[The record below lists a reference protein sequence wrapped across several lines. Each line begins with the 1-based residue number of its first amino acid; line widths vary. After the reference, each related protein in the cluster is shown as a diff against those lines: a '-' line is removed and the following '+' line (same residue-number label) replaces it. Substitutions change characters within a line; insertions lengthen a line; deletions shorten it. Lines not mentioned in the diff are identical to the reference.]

1 MKYFYTISAII
12 ILILIL
18 IINDLYT
25 LRNDHEKLKVIM
37 DKHIIN
43 LCNTNK
49 KFNDLS
55 IINKKLQKKLLKL
68 EQKVDNS
75 TLIKVNVTYYC
86 PLAGGTNSDS
96 NPNKTALMTTPRPGY
111 TIAVSKDLVD
121 KGWLGHK
128 VYIEGFGIG
137 KIEDRMSRKIKGNC
151 IDICIGTEKEAIQKG
166 KRLNINMVKL

>member
-1 MKYFYTISAII
+1 MKYFNCIAAVII
-12 ILILIL
+12 ILL
-18 IINDLYT
+18 IINNLYT
-25 LRNDHEKLKVIM
+25 LRKDNKQLKVII

-43 LCNTNK
+43 FCNINK
-49 KFNDLS
+49 EFNYLS
-55 IINKKLQKKLLKL
+55 MFNKKLKKDISDLKEIAGL
-68 EQKVDNS
+68 S
-75 TLIKVNVTYYC
+75 TVVKVNVTYYC

-137 KIEDRMSRKIKGNC
+137 KIEDRMGKSIRGNC

-166 KRLNINMVKL
+166 KRLNINMVKLQ